1 MTKFFQMCFHK
12 MKSEEKLMT
21 MMKFMRLDNNF
32 PLKSGNKG
40 KHWLVSCMRC
50 LTRNSAQ
57 MVQGPSLITQK
68 LPKNLTSDFP
78 TISRLLCFA
87 TSNVDSCN
95 SYPKLN
101 SAKFL
106 SFHVVGWVSLVML
119 MLILNFMLLLVLV
132 VISILKVLT
141 IQTFDL
147 RSVFKTTNW
156 NKVSGKVTRWWTVWS
171 QSCEILKLLPVFFG
185 GFPVLFDTHQLSLQV
200 CI

>member
-1 MTKFFQMCFHK
+1 
-12 MKSEEKLMT
+12 MT
-21 MMKFMRLDNNF
+21 MMKLMRLDNNF

-119 MLILNFMLLLVLV
+119 MLILKFMLLLVLV
-132 VISILKVLT
+132 VISILKVL
-141 IQTFDL
+141 F
-147 RSVFKTTNW
+147 
-156 NKVSGKVTRWWTVWS
+156 
-171 QSCEILKLLPVFFG
+171 KLLTWGVFLRRWIEIKFQEKSPG
-185 GFPVLFDTHQLSLQV
+185 DGQCGHKVVKYWNCCQFFLEVFPFFLTPISFL
-200 CI
+200 CRYA